1 MADLN
6 FYNNKTKDLYTID
19 EGDRED
25 LLRQH
30 PDLVEATPKQVDDTL
45 QDIETR
51 KEANTLAGTA
61 KTFGGQAFDEAFMGI
76 PEAIYDATATEAGRR
91 AKDIYKEEN
100 PVANALGGALGFAGG
115 LFTGPGALLM
125 KVGTKV
131 GGRVVKNKVGQA
143 VIANAVEGGLYNAP
157 ANVIRASTDPNFA
170 AEDAVTEA
178 LVGAFLGGAAGPAV
192 KGAAKGASVAIDAI
206 DSAKNL
212 GIRTL
217 AAPVAPVI
225 RKAGDALRDAAMDVK
240 PIKEFVGSV
249 TQKVD
254 NVLQSTEKKVKP
266 FVDGV
271 DGVEQVL
278 TRKAGDTIQQ
288 YFDNVYNNIFKP
300 GTAKEVEIKL
310 GENLRKDADAY
321 DKSFNYIKYTNEDII
336 NAVEKD
342 APDRIDS
349 VIELFSKQGDS
360 VIDSDGGF
368 ASSVLLS
375 KAELS
380 DILTP
385 KQTTDVF
392 TTIAKNAGLKED
404 TFKKFALGNFP
415 ISPDTGA
422 KFAKH
427 IQLRKDRPLH
437 FIQEVLVLAAPLLMF
452 SGFDMGT
459 AFTLGAISRWGK
471 PGKDMVKAAAE
482 KNSKIINAGVDT
494 LFGGSVAARTVHM
507 FQNKDEKQL
516 AELTSDISRNRQDL
530 DLVTDQ
536 LTANTSEM
544 PDEVAEP
551 FRMKFMEVITSVAES
566 APKVEYDRFG
576 QAKPIPPAQLSKYR
590 QELQIA
596 FDPYSIIKDLES
608 NTVTKIQVDSL
619 RKLYPAIYGAIT
631 ESILDKVS
639 DGEVKI
645 SANKKRTF
653 DLFMQEK
660 ASAAYIKSY
669 QSMYVQANQP
679 AQMGGGNSINA
690 GDRLK
695 TITLK

>member
-1 MADLN
+1 L
-6 FYNNKTKDLYTID
+6 
-19 EGDRED
+19 
-25 LLRQH
+25 
-30 PDLVEATPKQVDDTL
+30 
-45 QDIETR
+45 
-51 KEANTLAGTA
+51 KE
-61 KTFGGQAFDEAFMGI
+61 
-76 PEAIYDATATEAGRR
+76 
-91 AKDIYKEEN
+91 
-100 PVANALGGALGFAGG
+100 
-115 LFTGPGALLM
+115 
-125 KVGTKV
+125 
-131 GGRVVKNKVGQA
+131 
-143 VIANAVEGGLYNAP
+143 
-157 ANVIRASTDPNFA
+157 
-170 AEDAVTEA
+170 
-178 LVGAFLGGAAGPAV
+178 
-192 KGAAKGASVAIDAI
+192 
-206 DSAKNL
+206 NL
-212 GIRTL
+212 G
-217 AAPVAPVI
+217 
-225 RKAGDALRDAAMDVK
+225 
-240 PIKEFVGSV
+240 
-249 TQKVD
+249 
-254 NVLQSTEKKVKP
+254 
-266 FVDGV
+266 
-271 DGVEQVL
+271 
-278 TRKAGDTIQQ
+278 
-288 YFDNVYNNIFKP
+288 
-300 GTAKEVEIKL
+300 
-310 GENLRKDADAY
+310 KDAEAY
-321 DKSFNYIKYTNEDII
+321 NKSFNSIKYTNNDII
-336 NAVEKD
+336 NAVKKD
-342 APDRIDS
+342 APEQLDS
-349 VIELFSKQGDS
+349 VKELFSKQGDS
-360 VIDSDGGF
+360 VIDWGDGS
-368 ASSVLLS
+368 ASSVQLS
-375 KAELS
+375 RIELS

-404 TFKKFALGNFP
+404 IFKKFAMGSIP
-415 ISPDTGA
+415 ISADTVA
-422 KFAKH
+422 EFAKH
-427 IQLRKDRPLH
+427 MQLRKDRPLH
-437 FIQEVLVLAAPLLMF
+437 FIKEMLGTAAPLVMF
-452 SGFDMGT
+452 SGADMFTT
-459 AFTLGAISRWGK
+459 ATIGAILRWGK
-471 PGKDMVKAAAE
+471 PAKDMVKAAAE
-482 KNSKIINAGVDT
+482 KKSKIINAGVDT

-576 QAKPIPPAQLSKYR
+576 QAKPTPPAQLSKYR

-679 AQMGGGNSINA
+679 AQMSGGNSINA